1 MSWTKVT
8 SHQKSNVGTCLA
20 SSLAVGDVLTERGT
34 FRKWSVKWIH
44 NDMIG
49 LRGTYH
55 GMSVHSTFPLSAI
68 EAGRWDLNDLNPS
81 VTQTGDNWTDDQES
95 EAPSAMGAD
104 PSGEEEAGQG
114 FMKERDR
121 LRPKYKNQ
129 PIIDPASPPAGHSE
143 VTDRV
148 TQPPRDGA

>member
-1 MSWTKVT
+1 MGTSWV
-8 SHQKSNVGTCLA
+8 
-20 SSLAVGDVLTERGT
+20 SSISVGDVLIEKGG
-34 FRKWSVKWIH
+34 FKKWTVKWIH
-44 NDMIG
+44 NGKIG
-49 LRGTYH
+49 LRGFIH
-55 GMSVHSTFPLSAI
+55 GLSVHSSIPLSSI
-68 EAGRWDLNDLNPS
+68 EAGRWDIQDREPAT
-81 VTQTGDNWTDDQES
+81 TQTGDNWTDDQES

-114 FMKERDR
+114 FTKERDR

-143 VTDRV
+143 IMDRV